1 MLLVKHI
8 LDECEQGRP
17 KCLAKKDDWHFT
29 DLVGLDKGQYLEK
42 LIQSPESAREIDVHF
57 RGIGQHRFTYEKVV
71 ELELVGQELIV
82 SLAVRQIDV
91 EADRRAARFICAFI
105 GGLHPPRVP
114 AGDDCKAFLT
124 KARGK
129 LRGVLVDRVFER
141 GARGAK
147 K

>member
-8 LDECEQGRP
+8 IDECEQGRP

-105 GGLHPPRVP
+105 GGLQTKGGGCSGMLALPSVMTCERSWLSESI
-114 AGDDCKAFLT
+114 AAFYIL
-124 KARGK
+124 
-129 LRGVLVDRVFER
+129 L
-141 GARGAK
+141 
-147 K
+147 